1 MPKGW
6 LQVRAVQLH
15 SKRSEAVR
23 PAKSAGLERLL
34 LLLYVPRDVEGVAL
48 AIAEAV
54 DDGAA
59 QAALMVHGLPQRLRL
74 APVALQ
80 VFPLRHHKGFL
91 TGGQHFLFPATAIRC
106 VRAGFKR

>member
-1 MPKGW
+1 MPERW

-15 SKRSEAVR
+15 GERSEAVW
-23 PAKSAGLERLL
+23 PAKGTRLERLL
-34 LLLYVPRDVEGVAL
+34 LLLHVPWDVEGVAL

-74 APVALQ
+74 APVTFQ
-80 VFPLRHHKGFL
+80 VLPLRHHQGLL

-106 VRAGFKR
+106 I